1 MRQSGI
7 SEQFVARLIAEG
19 QFQSALD
26 RICLEGEPDEARW
39 CDLAGLCASR
49 LGDVRRA
56 ETFWLK
62 SIELDPQACQPLLNL
77 GALYSDQ
84 ERHDRAEQCFR
95 RALDIAPESAAACA
109 NLALL
114 LEKQGEREEAR
125 KYHCQAVELDGE
137 SAEMRF
143 NLANFLAGTGHEDDI
158 EKAKSAFLEA
168 IRIMPTHFG
177 AWVNLGN
184 LLFETG
190 YASAAHTAY
199 TAAVTYHPE
208 QASAHVNLGN
218 VLLHMGNPDAAQTH
232 FNTALG
238 IDPEFPEA
246 HQGLASVYH
255 RQGNLDRADYHRN
268 RGFGGKPVSFVP
280 CRGAGKPA
288 SLLILASSREG
299 NVPWRF
305 LIDQRLFE
313 ATIVAV
319 ECFEPL
325 QALPEHSLLF
335 NAIGD
340 ADLCREG
347 LEIACMLAR
356 RSASPS
362 INSPDAVLRTGR
374 LDNAARLA
382 KLPGVI
388 APEIRMLSKAALLSE
403 SDLTF
408 PLLLRSPGFHGGN
421 YFVRVDDRDALQA
434 ALSELPGEELFA
446 MTYLESRHEDGLFR
460 KFRVMSI
467 DGALYPVHMAASRQW
482 KVHYFSSDMAENA
495 SCRKEEEAF
504 LNDFSAYLGA
514 ARVSALEAVGRSL
527 GLDYCGMDFG
537 IGRDGSLLLY
547 EANAAMNIVAPT
559 SEKMWDYRRPAI
571 TNALMAA
578 RRMFAERLG
587 NVQNRLPIHHQ
598 EQGTS

>member
-7 SEQFVARLIAEG
+7 SEQLVARLMAEG

-26 RICLEGEPDEARW
+26 RICLEGEPGDARW
-39 CDLAGLCASR
+39 CDLAGMCASR
-49 LGDVRRA
+49 LGDARQA
-56 ETFWLK
+56 EAFWLK
-62 SIELDPQACQPLLNL
+62 AIELDPQACQPLLNL

-84 ERHDRAEQCFR
+84 GRHDQAEQCFR

-114 LEKQGEREEAR
+114 LEKQGRMEEAR
-125 KYHCQAVELDGE
+125 KYHCQAVDLDGG

-143 NLANFLAGTGHEDDI
+143 NLANFLAGTGGEDDL

-190 YASAAHTAY
+190 YVSAAHTAY
-199 TAAVTYHPE
+199 TAAAAYHPGE
-208 QASAHVNLGN
+208 ASAHVNLGN
-218 VLLHMGNPDAAQTH
+218 VLLHMGNSDAAQTH
-232 FNTALG
+232 FRTALD

-246 HQGLASVYH
+246 HQGLASAYH
-255 RQGNLDRADYHRN
+255 RQGNPDKADYHRI
-268 RGFGGKPVSFVP
+268 RGFGGKPLLFVP

-305 LIDQRLFE
+305 LVDQRLFE

-347 LEIACMLAR
+347 LEIACMLAG
-356 RSASPS
+356 RSAAPL
-362 INSPDAVLRTGR
+362 INPPGAVLKTGR

-388 APEIRMLSKAALLSE
+388 APDIRLLSKAALLSE
-403 SDLTF
+403 SDLAF
-408 PLLLRSPGFHGGN
+408 PLLLRSPGFQGGN
-421 YFVRVDDRDALQA
+421 YFLRVDDHDALKP
-434 ALSELPGEELFA
+434 ALSELPGEELFV
-446 MTYLESRHEDGLFR
+446 MTYLESRQEDGLFR

-504 LNDFSAYLGA
+504 LNDFTAYLGA
-514 ARVSALEAVGRSL
+514 AKVSALEGVARSL

-537 IGRDGSLLLY
+537 IDRDGRLLLY
-547 EANAAMNIVAPT
+547 EANATMSIVAPT
-559 SEKMWDYRRPAI
+559 SEKTWDYRRPAI

-587 NVQNRLPIHHQ
+587 NVQTLLPALHQ
-598 EQGTS
+598 QPSIS